1 MTINTNQTHGLRI
14 RFAANLR
21 EHRQTQGLSQEAL
34 ADLAGLHRT
43 YVSQVERTV
52 TNVSLDN
59 VHKLAQALGVDA
71 YVLFMPRDG
80 EVAGKK
86 GEVKSGGVKGGAAV
100 KVAAKK
106 VGGKR

>member
-1 MTINTNQTHGLRI
+1 MITHPNQARELRI

-59 VHKLAQALGVDA
+59 VYKLVQALGVDA
-71 YVLFMPRDG
+71 HLLFLPREG
-80 EVAGKK
+80 EAMGKK
-86 GEVKSGGVKGGAAV
+86 GEVKLGGAKEAEV
-100 KVAAKK
+100 VETPAKK
-106 VGGKR
+106 AGGRR

>member
-1 MTINTNQTHGLRI
+1 MNTDPHQARELRI

-21 EHRQTQGLSQEAL
+21 EQRQILRLSQEAL

-59 VHKLAQALGVDA
+59 VYKLALALGIDA
-71 YVLFMPRDG
+71 HVLFLPPAEGVSGKPG
-80 EVAGKK
+80 ELSQATAKIIK
-86 GEVKSGGVKGGAAV
+86 PATAARKTSGG
-100 KVAAKK
+100 
-106 VGGKR
+106 R